1 MRNALNQNMQ
11 NNSRNDYWLR
21 KNEEIKFLADNCNYK
36 ISKDICFDSVE
47 KIVQE
52 KLKIKNKMLADF
64 FQKNWSISESNWM
77 NLEHLPVQRIT
88 KDYPITNLG
97 YSYQRFNLRFKENEV
112 YSQIYDLTS
121 LIPHFI
127 KGFFVASG
135 MSAISTTFSALQKIS
150 FGRSLSVLLS
160 KDSYFE
166 TIKYV
171 HDYCPNIKIIESNG
185 EELSRNNILYLDSI
199 SPKNQFSSLSSQS
212 FSNLLTVILALLK
225 LGMLC

>member
-127 KGFFVASG
+127 KGF
-135 MSAISTTFSALQKIS
+135 I
-150 FGRSLSVLLS
+150 R
-160 KDSYFE
+160 
-166 TIKYV
+166 
-171 HDYCPNIKIIESNG
+171 H
-185 EELSRNNILYLDSI
+185 
-199 SPKNQFSSLSSQS
+199 
-212 FSNLLTVILALLK
+212 
-225 LGMLC
+225 